1 MDAKQ
6 IAAEL
11 VRSYNFLDMPIGV
24 YVVAPDGYFIAC
36 NRPVREMLHLPL
48 EGPVDKSIAQF
59 YPQPKQRE
67 ELLAKVRHAEEHG
80 THLEKEIIPLRIDGK
95 NIYVEDYCKPLR
107 DPATQDI
114 VGYIGC
120 LVDVTQEQQAAL
132 RAVEAQHKMDVLTAD
147 IGKVWHASTSTFVM
161 ARQTFDGVI
170 DAMEPNPFGD
180 RKDVEPEEIDELLV
194 KQAARLANVVERF
207 MQTTDTPQ
215 RLKALPEAR
224 WQVIENTIG
233 LLREIRER
241 VPIAELRLPTLRK
254 AAFEINRLCR
264 DARAHHLPRELTRDV
279 QQAATEL
286 ERLVI
291 LFDAIAA
298 QSAIIQMELPFATLR
313 EYITAEVRTQET
325 RERLAIKPL
334 IEESVKRLADFA
346 RSSNV
351 EIQWRDRDLYAEV
364 EGNKRD
370 LVRVLS
376 NLLHNAIKYTWRR
389 ERTRASWVEIH
400 TTLDSQKVCIQF
412 ENWGVPIAPEEIE
425 QGLIFQLGYRG
436 KWSTDR
442 GRLGTGIGL
451 TDADHVARDHGG
463 EIRVESKPAAPA
475 LHEQD
480 EAHFYQQ
487 PFITRVTLC
496 LPLVGNP
503 QRGKR

>member
-6 IAAEL
+6 IAAEF
-11 VRSYNFLDMPIGV
+11 VRSYNFLDLPIGV
-24 YVVAPDGYFIAC
+24 YAVTTDGYFVAC
-36 NRPVREMLHLPL
+36 NRHVREMLHLPL
-48 EGPVDKSIAQF
+48 EGPIPTSVAQF
-59 YPQPKQRE
+59 YADPKQRE
-67 ELLAKVRHAEEHG
+67 VLLAQVREAEERG
-80 THLEKEIIPLRIDGK
+80 THIEKQIIPLKIEGK
-95 NIYVEDYCKPLR
+95 EIFVEDYCKPLR
-107 DPATQDI
+107 DPATQEI

-120 LVDVTQEQQAAL
+120 LVDVTAEEQAAQ

-180 RKDVEPEEIDELLV
+180 RKDVTPEEIDEVLV
-194 KQAARLANVVERF
+194 KQAARVAGLLERF
-207 MQTTDTPQ
+207 LQTTDAAQ

-224 WQVIENTIG
+224 WQVFENSLG

-254 AAFEINRLCR
+254 TAYEINRLCR
-264 DARAHHLPRELTRDV
+264 DARAHHLPRELIRDV
-279 QQAATEL
+279 QQAASEL

-291 LFDAIAA
+291 LFDATAA
-298 QSAIIQMELPFATLR
+298 RSAIIQMELPFATLR
-313 EYITAEVRTQET
+313 EYITSEVRTQEV

-351 EIQWRDRDLYAEV
+351 EIQWRERDLYAEV
-364 EGNKRD
+364 EGNRRD
-370 LVRVLS
+370 LVRVFS

-400 TTLDSQKVCIQF
+400 TTANSQNVCIQF
-412 ENWGVPIAPEEIE
+412 ENWGVPIAKEEIE
-425 QGLIFQLGYRG
+425 QHLIFQLGYRG

-451 TDADHVARDHGG
+451 TDAEHVAREHHGS
-463 EIRVESKPAAPA
+463 ILVESKPAAPA
-475 LHEQD
+475 LHPQD
-480 EAHFYQQ
+480 EAHYYQQ
-487 PFITRVTLC
+487 PFLTRVIFC
-496 LPLVGNP
+496 LPLVGSP

>member
-1 MDAKQ
+1 MDAKP

-11 VRSYNFLDMPIGV
+11 VQGFNFLEMPIGV
-24 YVVAPDGYFIAC
+24 YVVAPDGQLIAC
-36 NRPVREMLHLPL
+36 NRLVREMFHLSLDGPL
-48 EGPVDKSIAQF
+48 QANVASF
-59 YPQPKQRE
+59 YVHPQHRE
-67 ELLAKVRHAEEHG
+67 QLLAKVRDADERG
-80 THLEKEIIPLRIDGK
+80 TQPAKEIIPLRVDGK
-95 NIYVEDYCKPLR
+95 EIFVEDYCKPLR
-107 DPATQDI
+107 DPATNQVI
-114 VGYIGC
+114 GYIGC
-120 LVDVTQEQQAAL
+120 LVDVTTEEQAAQ

-161 ARQTFDGVI
+161 ARQTLDGVI
-170 DAMEPNPFGD
+170 DAMAPNPFGE
-180 RKDVEPEEIDELLV
+180 RADVTPEEIDDVLV
-194 KQAARLANVVERF
+194 KQATRLASVIERF
-207 MQTTDTPQ
+207 LQTTDTAQ

-224 WQVIENTIG
+224 WQLYENSVG

-254 AAFEINRLCR
+254 TAYEANRLCR

-279 QQAATEL
+279 QQAASEL
-286 ERLVI
+286 ERLTI
-291 LFDAIAA
+291 LFDAIAT
-298 QSAIIQMELPFATLR
+298 QMAIVQMELPFATLR

-325 RERLAIKPL
+325 RERLVVKPL
-334 IEESVKRLADFA
+334 IEDSIKRLGDFA

-351 EIQWRDRDLYAEV
+351 EIHWRERDVYAEV

-370 LVRVLS
+370 ITRVLS

-400 TTLDSQKVCIQF
+400 TTVDTQNVCIQF
-412 ENWGVPIAPEEIE
+412 ENWGVPIAREEIE

-475 LHEQD
+475 LHPQD
-480 EAHFYQQ
+480 EAHYYQQ

-503 QRGKR
+503 QRGKP

>member
-11 VRSYNFLDMPIGV
+11 VRSYNFLDLPIGV
-24 YVVAPDGYFIAC
+24 YVVSPDGDFIAC
-36 NRPVREMLHLPL
+36 NRLVREMLHLPL
-48 EGPVDKSIAQF
+48 EGSIEKSIAQF
-59 YPQPKQRE
+59 YPHPQQRE
-67 ELLAKVRHAEEHG
+67 DLLAKIRHADENG
-80 THLEKEIIPLRIDGK
+80 AHLEKEVIPLRIDGK
-95 NIYVEDYCKPLR
+95 EIFVEDYCKPLR
-107 DPATQDI
+107 DPATNEI

-120 LVDVTQEQQAAL
+120 LVDVTREQQAAL
-132 RAVEAQHKMDVLTAD
+132 RAIEAQHKMDMLTAD

-180 RKDVEPEEIDELLV
+180 RKDVTPEEIDELLI
-194 KQAARLANVVERF
+194 KQAARVAHMLERF
-207 MQTTDTPQ
+207 MQTTDAPQ

-224 WQVIENTIG
+224 WQVFENSIG
-233 LLREIRER
+233 LLRDIRDR

-264 DARAHHLPRELTRDV
+264 DARAHHLPRELIRDV
-279 QQAATEL
+279 QQAASEL
-286 ERLVI
+286 ERLVV
-291 LFDAIAA
+291 LFDSLAA

-313 EYITAEVRTQET
+313 EYITAEVRTQEPHA
-325 RERLAIKPL
+325 RLAIKPL
-334 IEESVKRLADFA
+334 IEESIKRLADYA
-346 RSSNV
+346 KSSNV
-351 EIQWRDRDLYAEV
+351 EIHWRERDLFAQV
-364 EGNKRD
+364 DGNKRD

-389 ERTRASWVEIH
+389 ERTRASWIEIQSNI
-400 TTLDSQKVCIQF
+400 DEQNVCVQF
-412 ENWGVPIAPEEIE
+412 ENWGVPIAPEEIDE
-425 QGLIFQLGYRG
+425 RLIFQLGYRG

-463 EIRVESKPAAPA
+463 SILVESKPAAPA
-475 LHEQD
+475 LHPQD
-480 EAHFYQQ
+480 EAHYYHQ

-496 LPLVGNP
+496 LPLVGKP
-503 QRGKR
+503 QRGQR